1 MRRPLLSLGL
11 ALAACGGTR
20 ATAGSR
26 ETTLPLAE
34 AREPALLEQAARGG
48 DALGCSRLMG
58 PRDGLVAVT
67 CPETRV
73 RIAINGEPGAP
84 ATATCTARRGQV
96 IDPAVC
102 RAVVARVLAA
112 GVPPP
117 PRHERS

>member
-1 MRRPLLSLGL
+1 MRRPLLCLGL
-11 ALAACGGTR
+11 ALAACGGPQAVT
-20 ATAGSR
+20 GSR
-26 ETTLPLAE
+26 EATLTLTEP
-34 AREPALLEQAARGG
+34 REPALLEQAARGG
-48 DALGCSRLMG
+48 DALGCPRLMG

-84 ATATCTARRGQV
+84 ATATCTARRGHT

-112 GVPPP
+112 GAPTAP
-117 PRHERS
+117 